1 MHYFFNTFIKK
12 EFFAQLIEEDCVAQ
26 EVKDFVHRIVPKKY
40 QEGKYIHK
48 RGRILIKD
56 EYLIPNDVL
65 KKDPFFAQF
74 RREKNTNK
82 SVKKEEPKKI
92 INKNYKNSEF
102 NNLVSLE
109 DLLINNSSD

>member
-1 MHYFFNTFIKK
+1 M
-12 EFFAQLIEEDCVAQ
+12 
-26 EVKDFVHRIVPKKY
+26 
-40 QEGKYIHK
+40 HK

-74 RREKNTNK
+74 RREKTSTIMNANTTKIIN
-82 SVKKEEPKKI
+82 KEEPKKI
-92 INKNYKNSEF
+92 NKNNKKTEF